1 MNAVKMIFT
10 GISMS
15 LYSTYLL
22 KVYLDIFLVKRSGC
36 TRVVG
41 WLLFFLWQICINT
54 EIVFFHPVINLIMT
68 LMSILSVGIISY
80 EGIFLEAVF
89 ISFNIRDDVDAF
101 GRDSRSCLFISE

>member
-54 EIVFFHPVINLIMT
+54 EIVFFPSGNKFDNDINVNFV
-68 LMSILSVGIISY
+68 SWY
-80 EGIFLEAVF
+80 YFL
-89 ISFNIRDDVDAF
+89 
-101 GRDSRSCLFISE
+101 